1 VNLGKFFPNATGD
14 LGTEQVVDSIGLQIG
29 YSASPDVIAP
39 LITQVGAVN
48 VGDGFNAFVRTDA
61 TGIARVAVLW
71 APPGSGSWTVTPLTN
86 AGGGLWTAHIVSSAP
101 SITLDAEV
109 EDATHNVGYSFNKAV
124 HFQSFADSGGPS
136 ITLDRPLPN
145 ALFTLNDVVASSFR
159 CSDPGGVASCKGG
172 SDVALTAEPQDDSG
186 VAIATGTLGSHTFTV
201 TATDMTGNKTTKTI
215 TYFVVG
221 IFGFKPPVD
230 NPPVVNVV
238 NAGNTTPVKWSLKD
252 AGGNYVRSL
261 GSVTSVSSTAIKC
274 DSAASDPDPDTVQ
287 AGLAGLKYDLT
298 GEQFVY
304 NWQTQ
309 KSWKGTCRRLSVGL
323 VGNGVLPYA
332 DFKFK

>member
-1 VNLGKFFPNATGD
+1 
-14 LGTEQVVDSIGLQIG
+14 
-29 YSASPDVIAP
+29 
-39 LITQVGAVN
+39 
-48 VGDGFNAFVRTDA
+48 
-61 TGIARVAVLW
+61 
-71 APPGSGSWTVTPLTN
+71 
-86 AGGGLWTAHIVSSAP
+86 
-101 SITLDAEV
+101 
-109 EDATHNVGYSFNKAV
+109 
-124 HFQSFADSGGPS
+124 
-136 ITLDRPLPN
+136 
-145 ALFTLNDVVASSFR
+145 
-159 CSDPGGVASCKGG
+159 
-172 SDVALTAEPQDDSG
+172 
-186 VAIATGTLGSHTFTV
+186 
-201 TATDMTGNKTTKTI
+201 
-215 TYFVVG
+215 
-221 IFGFKPPVD
+221 
-230 NPPVVNVV
+230 VNVV